1 MKNDFDNKVTMKILD
16 RKLFNDDNTC
26 RTLDCRNILIIILN
40 SKVDTYIH
48 NSAKRFPMKNYNRS
62 MWGSF
67 KIFTEV
73 SCQVVIDLLK
83 V

>member
-1 MKNDFDNKVTMKILD
+1 MKNDFDNKVTKKILD

-26 RTLDCRNILIIILN
+26 RTLDCRNILITISN
-40 SKVDTYIH
+40 SKVDMCIIQR
-48 NSAKRFPMKNYNRS
+48 NRFPMKNYNRS

>member
-1 MKNDFDNKVTMKILD
+1 MKNDFDNKVTKKILD

-26 RTLDCRNILIIILN
+26 RTLDCRNILITI
-40 SKVDTYIH
+40 SYCKVDMCIIQR
-48 NSAKRFPMKNYNRS
+48 NRFPMKNYNRS

>member
-1 MKNDFDNKVTMKILD
+1 MKNDFDNKVTKKILD

-26 RTLDCRNILIIILN
+26 RTLDCRNILITISY
-40 SKVDTYIH
+40 SKVDMCIIQR
-48 NSAKRFPMKNYNRS
+48 NRFGMKNYNRS

>member
-1 MKNDFDNKVTMKILD
+1 MKNDFDNKVTKKILD

-26 RTLDCRNILIIILN
+26 RTLDCRNILITISY
-40 SKVDTYIH
+40 SKVDMCIIQR
-48 NSAKRFPMKNYNRS
+48 NRFPMKNYNRS

-73 SCQVVIDLLK
+73 SCQVVIDLLI

>member
-1 MKNDFDNKVTMKILD
+1 MKNDFDNKVTKKILD

-26 RTLDCRNILIIILN
+26 RTLDCRNILITISY
-40 SKVDTYIH
+40 SKVDLCIIQR
-48 NSAKRFPMKNYNRS
+48 NRFQMKNYNRS